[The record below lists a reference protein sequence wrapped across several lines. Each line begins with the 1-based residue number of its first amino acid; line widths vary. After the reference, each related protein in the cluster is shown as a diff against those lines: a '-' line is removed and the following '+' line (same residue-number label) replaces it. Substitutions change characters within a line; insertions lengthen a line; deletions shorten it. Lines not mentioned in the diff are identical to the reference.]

1 MPYGKFTNEF
11 KEYLFDLS
19 LRNTGVPI
27 ESMYIGLSS
36 SEINEESKLIDI
48 SEITENN
55 YERQLINFTSPIS
68 ELNITKIFNSE
79 EINFGTWEEDSS
91 VEIKSAFITNIKND
105 TDGMLMIY
113 FPLED
118 SIIPFTNDELTITK
132 DQLEVNL
139 E

>member
-1 MPYGKFTNEF
+1 MPYGRFTNEF

-36 SEINEESKLIDI
+36 SEINEESTLVDI

-105 TDGMLMIY
+105 TDGILMIY
-113 FPLED
+113 FPLEN
-118 SIIPFTNDELTITK
+118 SIIPFANDELTITNN
-132 DQLEVNL
+132 QLEVNL